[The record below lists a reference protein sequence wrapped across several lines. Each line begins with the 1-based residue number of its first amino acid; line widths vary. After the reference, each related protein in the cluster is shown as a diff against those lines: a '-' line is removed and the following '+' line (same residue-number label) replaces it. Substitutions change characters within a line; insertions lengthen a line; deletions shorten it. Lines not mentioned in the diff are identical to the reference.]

1 MKETLHIWRARNVR
15 LAVPAAAV
23 SITGDAMAM
32 VALLLRVHDSGAGPY
47 AVTALLVCFSLPVVV
62 TMGLA
67 GEVADRVDPRVVFG
81 LGHGAQVAALV
92 GLALTDGLVATYGL
106 VLVLQTGF
114 AFSNP
119 LWSSVLSRAVGDDHV
134 GRLVSVQQAL
144 AAVASPL
151 GAGLGGLLVELH
163 GDRVVFLVDAATTLT
178 LLVAGVLVRSRSEPH
193 LSSDVS
199 VDSSPGSSV
208 APAGAR
214 WVRHAGALVPRA
226 GLAVVRRNRVVWVL
240 VLALLPFVVTLE
252 SMNAVEVFL
261 ARDALGASQA
271 EFGFWQTMT
280 GVGAF
285 AGAVAAGW
293 FGRDVVRLRAIVVC
307 LAMMS
312 LAQVGQ
318 GLAPG
323 ITWLY
328 GWGAVLGLANAVSNA
343 CLFAVIVRGIPGRE
357 RGKAMAFINGSA
369 RTCTMLALVLGGLAA
384 STLGPR
390 LSYVVAGALGVLVA
404 VWAGLALH
412 RAGALTTSTPAPTS
426 TDRAATTAR
435 VDETS
440 AGVRS

>member
-1 MKETLHIWRARNVR
+1 MR
-15 LAVPAAAV
+15 LAVPAACA

-47 AVTALLVCFSLPVVV
+47 AVTMLLVCFSLPVVV

-144 AAVASPL
+144 AAVASPV

-163 GDRVVFLVDAATTLT
+163 GDRVVFLVDAATTLA
-178 LLVAGVLVRSRSEPH
+178 LLVAGVLVRSRPEP
-193 LSSDVS
+193 
-199 VDSSPGSSV
+199 SV

-214 WVRHAGALVPRA
+214 MARHVGALVPRA

-293 FGRDVVRLRAIVVC
+293 FGRDVLRLRAIVIC
-307 LAMMS
+307 LAVMS

-328 GWGAVLGLANAVSNA
+328 GWVAVLGLANAVSNA

-390 LSYVVAGALGVLVA
+390 HSYVVAGAFGVLVA
-404 VWAGLALH
+404 AWAGAALG
-412 RAGALTTSTPAPTS
+412 RAGALTSAPSPTR
-426 TDRAATTAR
+426 RAAMTTPL
-435 VDETS
+435 DNTS
-440 AGVRS
+440 AEVRS

>member
-1 MKETLHIWRARNVR
+1 MR

-47 AVTALLVCFSLPVVV
+47 AVTVLLICFSLPVVV

-163 GDRVVFLVDAATTLT
+163 GDRVVFLVDAATTLA
-178 LLVAGVLVRSRSEPH
+178 LLVAGVLVRSRPEP
-193 LSSDVS
+193 
-199 VDSSPGSSV
+199 SV

-214 WVRHAGALVPRA
+214 WARHAGALVPRA

-293 FGRDVVRLRAIVVC
+293 FGRDVLRLRAIVVC
-307 LAMMS
+307 LAVMS

-404 VWAGLALH
+404 VWAGAALG
-412 RAGALTTSTPAPTS
+412 RAGALASAPPSTR
-426 TDRAATTAR
+426 RAAVTAPL
-435 VDETS
+435 DETS
-440 AGVRS
+440 ASAGAARPS

>member
-1 MKETLHIWRARNVR
+1 MKETLQIWQPRDVR

-32 VALLLRVHDSGAGPY
+32 VALILRVHDSGAGPY

-92 GLALTDGLVATYGL
+92 GLALTDGLIATYGL

-134 GRLVSVQQAL
+134 GRLVSLQQAL
-144 AAVASPL
+144 AAVASPV

-163 GDRVVFLVDAATTLT
+163 GGRVVFLADAASTVV
-178 LLVAGVLVRSRSEPH
+178 LLAAGVLVRSRPEAQV
-193 LSSDVS
+193 SD
-199 VDSSPGSSV
+199 D
-208 APAGAR
+208 PATA
-214 WVRHAGALVPRA
+214 AGQGRRLVALVPRA

-261 ARDALGASQA
+261 ARDALGASQS

-285 AGAVAAGW
+285 VGAVAAGW
-293 FGRDVVRLRAIVVC
+293 VRRDDLRLRVIVVC
-307 LAMMS
+307 LAVMS
-312 LAQVGQ
+312 LAQVGS

-323 ITWLY
+323 ISWLY
-328 GWGAVLGLANAVSNA
+328 GWGATLGLANAVSNA
-343 CLFAVIVRGIPGRE
+343 CLFAVIVRGIPGRD

-369 RTCTMLALVLGGLAA
+369 RTCTMLALALGGVAA

-390 LSYVVAGALGVLVA
+390 LSFVVAGGLGVLVA

-412 RAGALTTSTPAPTS
+412 RVGALTTSTPAPIS
-426 TDRAATTAR
+426 TTRAVMAAPP
-435 VDETS
+435 DETS
-440 AGVRS
+440 AGVG